1 VDVIQVNQ
9 ETCNQCGICAQECPD
24 FLIDFKVG
32 EFPQPLAS
40 IEKYCIRCGHCVA
53 VCPTGSLTHQNSPVE
68 KCVLIENNLTV
79 SAGQCE
85 QLLKSRRSIRAF
97 QEQAVTRDTISRLI
111 EIARYAPTGHNDQE
125 LEWLV
130 IDSRV
135 ELERIESL
143 GTDWIRWNME
153 NSTPLSAVFDLQE
166 MLKVQQESHR
176 TFLRGAP
183 ALLITH
189 AAGNSPMGLIDSSTA
204 LGYLDLAAN
213 SLGLGTC
220 WAGLVYFMAN
230 SFQPVKDAIA
240 LPDGHVAL
248 GCLMLGF
255 NKFQY
260 SRIPARKQPPIA
272 WR

>member
-1 VDVIQVNQ
+1 VDIIQVDS
-9 ETCNQCGICAQECPD
+9 ETCNQCGICSQECPG
-24 FLIDFKVG
+24 FLIGFKANDF
-32 EFPQPLAS
+32 PRPLAA

-53 VCPTGSLTHQNSPVE
+53 VCPTGSLTHRDSLVE
-68 KCVLIENNLTV
+68 NCAPIEQDLAI
-79 SAGQCE
+79 SARQCE

-97 QEQAVTRDTISRLI
+97 QNNAVPREIITRLI

-130 IDSRV
+130 IDSRE

-143 GTDWIRWNME
+143 GADWIRWNMQ
-153 NSTPLSAVFDLQE
+153 NKTPLSAVFDLQE
-166 MLKVQQESHR
+166 MLKAQEERHR

-183 ALLITH
+183 ALVVTH
-189 AAGNSPMGLIDSSTA
+189 AGSNSPMGLIDSSTA

-213 SLGLGTC
+213 SSGLGTC

-230 SFQPVKDAIA
+230 SYPPVRDAIA
-240 LPDGHVAL
+240 LPEGHSAL
-248 GCLMLGF
+248 GCLMLGY
-255 NKFQY
+255 NRFQY
-260 SRIPARKQPPIA
+260 QRIPTRKQPPII